1 MVRKGEVLK
10 GPNVTDHPY
19 WGAKLLVPMA
29 LLGFVVLLPSSEPED
44 SRRPLE
50 SELGI
55 TGLSAPPMG
64 LPDTEE
70 AGRAQALLDLS
81 RGELLI
87 GLWGDVEYTAFA
99 RYQAVGLRAVAL
111 GCIKGDYGW
120 DFWRGYNEVARKA
133 MRDSNSGA
141 VSAPALAPVLR

>member
-1 MVRKGEVLK
+1 MPEY
-10 GPNVTDHPY
+10 PH
-19 WGAKLLVPMA
+19 WGTKLLVPIA
-29 LLGFVVLLPSSEPED
+29 LLGFAVLLRSCEAEDSHRPHGSEP
-44 SRRPLE
+44 
-50 SELGI
+50 GI

-81 RGELLI
+81 RGELMI

-99 RYQAVGLRAVAL
+99 RFQAMGLRAVAL
-111 GCIKGDYGW
+111 GCLRGDYGS

-133 MRDSNSGA
+133 IRGSISGGA
-141 VSAPALAPVLR
+141 EPL